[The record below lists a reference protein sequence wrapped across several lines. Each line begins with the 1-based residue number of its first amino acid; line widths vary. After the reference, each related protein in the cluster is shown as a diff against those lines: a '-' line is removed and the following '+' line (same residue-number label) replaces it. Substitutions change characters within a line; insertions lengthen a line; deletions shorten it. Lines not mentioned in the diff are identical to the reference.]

1 MANMYLENF
10 NDIAALEEMDLIE
23 SKLGQA
29 KAITSL
35 LSIECDSGSR
45 LNDEL
50 RAYALEAITDLI
62 DDSKK
67 LFWSVIKRER
77 DKG

>member
-1 MANMYLENF
+1 MANMYSENF

-29 KAITSL
+29 KAIASL

-50 RAYALEAITDLI
+50 RVYALEAITDLI